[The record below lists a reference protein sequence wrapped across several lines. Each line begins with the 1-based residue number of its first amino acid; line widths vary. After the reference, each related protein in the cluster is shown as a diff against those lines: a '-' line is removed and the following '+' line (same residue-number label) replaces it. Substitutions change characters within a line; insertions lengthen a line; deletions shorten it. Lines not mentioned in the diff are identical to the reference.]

1 MNYSRLKHW
10 SKNAPLLSRILLI
23 WLILEVAGCLVVPSF
38 IPRSWYLSWY
48 LGKKAREGTHRF
60 LKGEAYLIP
69 DEWCGWKNKP
79 NANKENWIIDEHGAR
94 STHLFKTQPVKS
106 TRAVFL
112 GSSMINGGMHISNNE
127 TISAFLETED
137 IEALNF
143 GTMMYSADQCLQAY
157 RHRLH
162 RYNARVVFVGLDDV
176 PTAPLKNLYIPLLM
190 PQEKNM
196 PYLKPRFELDGG
208 SLRFIN
214 PPAEA
219 LLSRVP
225 NSPALLQLLSMHDSF
240 YTRFETYCR
249 LGLMPLSAMSRFT
262 YYKLINLLN
271 YFRHD
276 SEEDQLLAAVM
287 NEMVREAEKHGAQ
300 VIFLTLPH
308 QRTCIR
314 PGIYRLLPDL
324 YQDLVNKIRYQAF
337 DVVDVREVF
346 YKSGQPFD
354 QLFMADGQHYTPLA
368 NRIIAEALHP
378 IITNISNTK
387 SPGLLGSD

>member
-1 MNYSRLKHW
+1 MSYSRLKHW
-10 SKNAPLLSRILLI
+10 SKNAPLLLRILLI

-48 LGKKAREGTHRF
+48 LGKKGREETHRF

-79 NANKENWIIDEHGAR
+79 NANRENWIIDEHGAR
-94 STHLFKTQPVKS
+94 STHLFTTQPAKS
-106 TRAVFL
+106 TRVVFL

-127 TISAFLETED
+127 TISAFLETDD

-143 GTMMYSADQCLQAY
+143 GTMMYSVDQCLQAY

-162 RYNARVVFVGLDDV
+162 RYNARVVFVGLDGV
-176 PTAPLKNLYIPLLM
+176 PTAPLKNLYLPFRM
-190 PQEKNM
+190 QKEENM

-214 PPAEA
+214 TPVEA

-225 NSPALLQLLSMHDSF
+225 NSPVLLQFLSGHDSF
-240 YTRFETYCR
+240 YPQFETYCR
-249 LGLMPLSAMSRFT
+249 FNLMPLSAMTRFT

-276 SEEDQLLAAVM
+276 LEGDQLLVAVM

-300 VIFLTLPH
+300 GIFLTLPTR
-308 QRTCIR
+308 RTCTR
-314 PGIYRLLPDL
+314 PGIYRFLPDV
-324 YQDLVNKIRYQAF
+324 YQYYVNKLKNQGF
-337 DVVDVREVF
+337 NVVDIREIF
-346 YKSGQPFD
+346 YKCGQPFN
-354 QLFMADGQHYTPLA
+354 QLFTADEVHYTPLA
-368 NRIIAEALHP
+368 NRIIAKALCP
-378 IITNISNTK
+378 IITNISNIK
-387 SPGLLGSD
+387 SK